1 MGVEVISGASRW
13 LEAMAGSAPN
23 TANTRETDV
32 FLRQEEF
39 CMEGE
44 DWIEIVTFR
53 MIYECHPGLD
63 AANNASDWEPV
74 VPSQNLSTFTEA

>member
-1 MGVEVISGASRW
+1 
-13 LEAMAGSAPN
+13 
-23 TANTRETDV
+23 
-32 FLRQEEF
+32 
-39 CMEGE
+39 MEGE